1 MPGQG
6 RGGLNE
12 AIRLFIKQEE
22 KKRNPSVR
30 KSCEQVQ
37 TIITSHPN
45 LKKRKK
51 RRKKPLCFR

>member
-12 AIRLFIKQEE
+12 ATRLFIKQEE

-37 TIITSHPN
+37 TITSHPN

-51 RRKKPLCFR
+51 KKKEKTLMF

>member
-6 RGGLNE
+6 HGGLNE
-12 AIRLFIKQEE
+12 ATRLFIKQEE

-37 TIITSHPN
+37 TITSHPN
-45 LKKRKK
+45 FKKRKK
-51 RRKKPLCFR
+51 KKKEKTLMF